1 MKWSTK
7 SRWPWLTMEKSLG
20 HLLPS
25 VPSVLVWVWTDKGR
39 MAFWRMIP
47 PRGLWQHGA
56 GSGWDLLCESPL
68 ELSLREQEKVVML
81 FRMIFWTSAVKEG
94 YKICKEK
101 SFYFFNAWGC
111 LNHSNSGLFCLIG
124 FSCNNDSE
132 IRCIGASD
140 VPDIFSAFLKTW

>member
-1 MKWSTK
+1 
-7 SRWPWLTMEKSLG
+7 
-20 HLLPS
+20 
-25 VPSVLVWVWTDKGR
+25 
-39 MAFWRMIP
+39 MIP

-101 SFYFFNAWGC
+101 RIRKHYEEIYAKKLGNLDKTNKLWAWHKVQK
-111 LNHSNSGLFCLIG
+111 LTRKNKQ
-124 FSCNNDSE
+124 
-132 IRCIGASD
+132 SD
-140 VPDIFSAFLKTW
+140 

>member
-1 MKWSTK
+1 
-7 SRWPWLTMEKSLG
+7 
-20 HLLPS
+20 
-25 VPSVLVWVWTDKGR
+25 

-101 SFYFFNAWGC
+101 SFFFFFLMHEGVLTIPILGYF
-111 LNHSNSGLFCLIG
+111 
-124 FSCNNDSE
+124 
-132 IRCIGASD
+132 
-140 VPDIFSAFLKTW
+140 V

>member
-7 SRWPWLTMEKSLG
+7 SRWPWLAMEKSLG

-101 SFYFFNAWGC
+101 RIRKHYEEIYAKKLGNLDKTNKLWAWHKVQK
-111 LNHSNSGLFCLIG
+111 LTRKNKQ
-124 FSCNNDSE
+124 
-132 IRCIGASD
+132 SD
-140 VPDIFSAFLKTW
+140 